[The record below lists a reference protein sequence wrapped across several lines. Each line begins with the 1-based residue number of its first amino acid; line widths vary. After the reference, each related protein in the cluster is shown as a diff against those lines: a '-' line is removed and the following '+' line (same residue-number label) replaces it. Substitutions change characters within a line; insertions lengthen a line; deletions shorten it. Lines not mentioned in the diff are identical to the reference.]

1 MRPHRRWLGTAA
13 MSVGLAVLLTGCGAK
28 IPVLQPKGPVGQD
41 ELTLIVFPFILMTIV
56 ALIVFAIFAWIMV
69 KYRARPDNED
79 YVPPETDGHT
89 LLETVWTVVP
99 IIVVIAIAIP
109 TVIVTFRLQKMPQV
123 NAQNVSAKSVDT
135 SKTPIVIY
143 VTSAQW
149 KWLFDYPQLGI
160 ETVNYVDI
168 PAGEP
173 VDFQLTAIG
182 PMNSF
187 WVPALGGME
196 MDMPAEDLGLWLQA
210 DKPGTYLGRSAQ
222 YSGTGFAHMT
232 FNVVAKTQ
240 PDFYQWAK
248 NIKVNSPQLTTKKYQ
263 QLLKPGTVKTMSFSG
278 DINPNNYNG
287 AKGMTGMSGRSAGMP
302 IPSSLP
308 KSNNTTSNTGS

>member
-1 MRPHRRWLGTAA
+1 MRPHRRWVGTAA
-13 MSVGLAVLLTGCGAK
+13 VSVVLAILVTGCGAN
-28 IPVLQPKGPVGQD
+28 IPVLQPKGPVGQE
-41 ELTLIVFPFILMTIV
+41 ELNLIVFPFIMMTTV

-69 KYRARPDNED
+69 KYRARPDNAD
-79 YVPPETDGHT
+79 YVPPETDNNT
-89 LLETVWTVVP
+89 WLETIWTVIPVL
-99 IIVVIAIAIP
+99 IVVSIAIP
-109 TVIVTFRLQKMPQV
+109 TVIVTFHLEKMPQ
-123 NAQNVSAKSVDT
+123 ASAKTVSAKSVDT
-135 SKTPIVIY
+135 LKKPIVIY
-143 VTSAQW
+143 VASADW
-149 KWLFDYPQLGI
+149 KWLFDYPTLGI

-196 MDMPAEDLGLWLQA
+196 MDMPGEDLGLWLQA
-210 DKPGTYLGRSAQ
+210 NSPGTFLGRSAQ
-222 YSGTGFAHMT
+222 YSGKGFAHMT

-248 NIKVNSPQLTTKKYQ
+248 NIKANSPQLTTKEYQ
-263 QLLKPGTVKTMSFSG
+263 KLLKPGTVKTMNFSG

-287 AKGMTGMSGRSAGMP
+287 TNGMTGMSDRSAGMP
-302 IPSSLP
+302 IPSSLGS
-308 KSNNTTSNTGS
+308 SNNTGS